1 MCVCIAPCALD
12 DDIKYKWIDV
22 YIHIIISF
30 EVYMVINF
38 IV

>member
-12 DDIKYKWIDV
+12 DNIKYKWTDV

-30 EVYMVINF
+30 EVYMIINF
-38 IV
+38 IL